1 MKCAT
6 GGGRRAGKDV
16 YKTIHIKE
24 KCWIGAEVLI
34 LPGVTIGKGCVVA
47 AGAIVTTD
55 VEENTM
61 VAGVPAR
68 ISNATFLTFSEV
80 LQQIPTAIYL
90 GRDSST

>member
-68 ISNATFLTFSEV
+68 IIKRLPV
-80 LQQIPTAIYL
+80 L
-90 GRDSST
+90 